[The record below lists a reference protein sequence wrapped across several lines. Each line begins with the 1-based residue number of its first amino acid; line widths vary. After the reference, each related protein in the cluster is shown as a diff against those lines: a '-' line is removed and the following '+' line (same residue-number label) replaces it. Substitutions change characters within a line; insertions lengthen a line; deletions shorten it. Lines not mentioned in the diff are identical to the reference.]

1 MKSKI
6 FVLSVTILFLSSL
19 NLFAQSSYKKPPKN
33 VLDVLN
39 AVAIPQTSISPAKD
53 KILLLEP
60 LTYPSIAE
68 LSQPMLRLAG
78 LRINPNTN
86 GAHRQPY
93 AVKLTLKNIADGKET
108 PINLPAN
115 AQIISP
121 QWSADGKYVAAGNA
135 TPTGIEL
142 WIIETASGK
151 AKVIKNVRVNTAFG
165 GFSWMPGQKS
175 LLVNLVPSKRSAAPN
190 YQNLTPTAPNIQE
203 TTGRKGTIRTYQD
216 LLRSPNDEALFEYY
230 ATSQL
235 AVVGVDGKIKEIGQ
249 PAIFDT
255 ATISPDGNFILTSRV
270 QRPFS
275 YLLPASDFPQEVE
288 IWNKDGK
295 SVYKVASVP
304 LQDNIPVDGVTTA
317 PRAYGWI
324 PTEAATLVWAEA
336 LDGGNPKTKVE
347 FRDKLMKIAAPFS
360 NAPGE
365 IVKTQQRFAGRTFG
379 ERDGLMLY
387 SDYNRDMRKRRLF
400 MMDYRSS
407 ASAPKMIFD
416 LNVAERYNDIG
427 QPVTKRLP
435 NGFSVIQQNGDEIFL
450 SGAGASTEG
459 DRPFLRRMNLQTLKK
474 EEIWR
479 SGNTEFEGFVALLDD
494 GGTRFLTRKESPLD
508 PPNLYLRSTAQSQT
522 AQKITNFPDPA
533 PQLRGIKKQLVKYKR
548 ADGVDLSFT
557 LYTPPN
563 YKEGTR
569 LPTLVWAYPL
579 EFTNASVA
587 GQVSGSTN
595 RFTSIGGISHLFF
608 LLNGYAVLD
617 NATMPVV
624 GDPETV
630 NDTFIK
636 QINDSA
642 KAAIDKAVKMGVT
655 DPERVGV
662 GGHSYG
668 AFMTANLLAHSDLFR
683 AGIARSGA
691 YNRTLTPFGFQGES
705 RNFWEA
711 TELYTK
717 ISPFFYANKINEP
730 ILLIHGEA
738 DNNTGT
744 FPIQSERLFA
754 ALQGT
759 GGTARLV
766 MLPHES
772 HGYAGRES
780 VEHTLYEM
788 ISWFDKYV
796 KNAKPREKNQT
807 AKQ

>member
-6 FVLSVTILFLSSL
+6 ILLSIVLLLSSN
-19 NLFAQSSYKKPPKN
+19 NLFAQTTGYQKPPQG
-33 VLDVLN
+33 VMDILN
-39 AVAIPQTSISPAKD
+39 AAAIPQTSISPAKD

-60 LTYPSIAE
+60 LTYPSIVE

-108 PINLPAN
+108 TVNLPN
-115 AQIISP
+115 GAQIISP
-121 QWSADGKYVAAGNA
+121 QWSADGKSVAAGNV

-142 WIIETASGK
+142 WIIDAASGK
-151 AKVIKNVRVNTAFG
+151 AKMIKNAKVNTAFG
-165 GFSWMPGQKS
+165 GFSWMPDQKS
-175 LLVNLVPSKRSAAPN
+175 LLVNLVSPKRGAAPQ
-190 YQNLTPTAPNIQE
+190 YQNLTPNAPNIQE
-203 TTGRKGTIRTYQD
+203 TTGKTGAIRTYQD
-216 LLRSPNDEALFEYY
+216 LLKSPNDEALFEYY

-235 AVVGVDGKIKEIGQ
+235 AIVGIDGKIKEIGQ
-249 PAIFDT
+249 SAIFDT
-255 ATISPDGNFILTSRV
+255 TAISPDGNYVLTSRV

-275 YLLPASDFPQEVE
+275 YLLPANDFPQEVE
-288 IWNKDGK
+288 VWNLSGK

-304 LQDNIPVDGVTTA
+304 LQDNIAIDGVTTA
-317 PRAYGWI
+317 PRGYGWI

-336 LDGGNPKTKVE
+336 LDRGDPKAKVG

-360 NAPGE
+360 AAPTE
-365 IVKTQQRFAGRTFG
+365 IVKTQHRFAGRSFG

-387 SDYNRDMRKRRLF
+387 SDYNRDTRKRRLF
-400 MMDYRSS
+400 MMDYRAS
-407 ASAPKMIFD
+407 ASAPKMISE
-416 LNVAERYNDIG
+416 LNIAERYNDIG

-435 NGFSVIQQNGDEIFL
+435 NGFSVIQQNGDDIFL
-450 SGAGASTEG
+450 TGLGASTGG
-459 DRPFLRRMNLQTLKK
+459 DRPFLRRMNLQTLKTA
-474 EEIWR
+474 EIWR
-479 SGNTEFEGFVALLDD
+479 SSNTEFEGFVALLDD

-508 PPNLYLRSTAQSQT
+508 PPNLYLRSTANSQN
-522 AQKITNFPDPA
+522 AQKVTNFPDPA

-548 ADGVDLSFT
+548 ADGADLSFT

-563 YKEGTR
+563 YKQGTR

-579 EFTNASVA
+579 EFTDASVA

-595 RFTSIGGISHLFF
+595 RFTSIVGISHLFF

-617 NATMPVV
+617 NATMPIV
-624 GDPETV
+624 GDPEKV

-642 KAAIDKAVKMGVT
+642 KAAIDKGVAMGVV

-691 YNRTLTPFGFQGES
+691 YNRTLTPFGFQGER

-772 HGYAGRES
+772 HGYSARQS

-796 KNAKPREKNQT
+796 KNAKPRGKNQT

>member
-1 MKSKI
+1 
-6 FVLSVTILFLSSL
+6 
-19 NLFAQSSYKKPPKN
+19 
-33 VLDVLN
+33 
-39 AVAIPQTSISPAKD
+39 
-53 KILLLEP
+53 
-60 LTYPSIAE
+60 
-68 LSQPMLRLAG
+68 
-78 LRINPNTN
+78 
-86 GAHRQPY
+86 
-93 AVKLTLKNIADGKET
+93 
-108 PINLPAN
+108 
-115 AQIISP
+115 
-121 QWSADGKYVAAGNA
+121 
-135 TPTGIEL
+135 
-142 WIIETASGK
+142 
-151 AKVIKNVRVNTAFG
+151 
-165 GFSWMPGQKS
+165 MPDQKS
-175 LLVNLVPSKRSAAPN
+175 LLVNLVPMRRGVAPQ
-190 YQNLTPTAPNIQE
+190 YQNITPTAPNIQE
-203 TTGRKGTIRTYQD
+203 TTGKKGTIRTYQD
-216 LLRSPNDEALFEYY
+216 LLRSPNDEVLFEYY

-255 ATISPDGNFILTSRV
+255 ATISPDGNYILTSRV

-275 YLLPASDFPQEVE
+275 YLLPANDFPQEVE
-288 IWNKDGK
+288 IWNTNGK

-317 PRAYGWI
+317 PRNYGWI

-360 NAPGE
+360 NAPSE

-387 SDYNRDMRKRRLF
+387 NDFNRDTRKRRLF
-400 MMDYRSS
+400 MLDYRSS
-407 ASAPKMIFD
+407 ASKPKMISD
-416 LNVAERYNDIG
+416 LNVADRYNDIG

-435 NGFSVIQQNGDEIFL
+435 NGFSVIQQNGDEVFL

-459 DRPFLRRMNLQTLKK
+459 DRPFLRRMNLQTLKT

-479 SGNTEFEGFVALLDD
+479 SGNTEFEGFVVLLDD
-494 GGTRFLTRKESPLD
+494 SGARFLTRKESPLD
-508 PPNLYLRSTAQSQT
+508 PPNLYLRSTAPGQT
-522 AQKITNFPDPA
+522 AQKITNFSDPV

-579 EFTNASVA
+579 EFTDASVA

-636 QINDSA
+636 QIVDSA

-655 DPERVGV
+655 DPGRVGV

-691 YNRTLTPFGFQGES
+691 YNRTLTPFGFQGER

-730 ILLIHGEA
+730 LLLIHGEA

-766 MLPHES
+766 MLPYES

>member
-6 FVLSVTILFLSSL
+6 FVLSVTILFLSTL
-19 NLFAQSSYKKPPKN
+19 NLFAQSSYRQPPKD

-39 AVAIPQTSISPAKD
+39 AAAIPQTSISPAKD

-108 PINLPAN
+108 VVNLPDR
-115 AQIISP
+115 AQIISS
-121 QWSADGKYVAAGNA
+121 QWSADGKYVAAGNV

-142 WIIETASGK
+142 WIIETANGK
-151 AKVIKNVRVNTAFG
+151 TKMVKNAKINTAFG
-165 GFSWMPGQKS
+165 GFSWMPDQKS
-175 LLVNLVPSKRSAAPN
+175 LLVNLVPSKRGAAPQ

-203 TTGRKGTIRTYQD
+203 TSGKTGTIRTYQD

-235 AVVGVDGKIKEIGQ
+235 AVASVDGKIKEIGQ

-255 ATISPDGNFILTSRV
+255 ATISPDGNYILTSRV

-275 YLLPASDFPQEVE
+275 YLLPANDFPQEVE
-288 IWNKDGK
+288 IWNADGK
-295 SVYKVASVP
+295 SVYKVASVR
-304 LQDNIPVDGVTTA
+304 LQDDIPVDGVTTA
-317 PRAYGWI
+317 PRNYGWI

-360 NAPGE
+360 NAPSE
-365 IVKTQQRFAGRTFG
+365 IVKTEQRFAGRTFG

-387 SDYNRDMRKRRLF
+387 GDYNRDTRKRRLL
-400 MMDYRSS
+400 MMDHRSS
-407 ASAPKMIFD
+407 ASAPKLISD
-416 LNVAERYNDIG
+416 LNVADRYNDIG
-427 QPVTKRLP
+427 QPITKRLP

-459 DRPFLRRMNLQTLKK
+459 DRPFLRRMNLQTLKT

-479 SGNTEFEGFVALLDD
+479 SGNTEFEGFVALMDNT
-494 GGTRFLTRKESPLD
+494 GSQFLTRKESPLD
-508 PPNLYLRSTAQSQT
+508 PPNLYLRSTAQSQN
-522 AQKITNFPDPA
+522 AQKITNFSDPV

-579 EFTNASVA
+579 EFTDASVA

-642 KAAIDKAVKMGVT
+642 KAAIDKAVEMGVT

-668 AFMTANLLAHSDLFR
+668 AFMTANLLAHSDLFC

-691 YNRTLTPFGFQGES
+691 YNRTLTPFGFQGER

-711 TELYTK
+711 TDLYTK

-780 VEHTLYEM
+780 VEHTLFEM